1 MVGSLIV
8 NPLAYICNLS
18 LKQGV
23 FPTELRIANVLPLYK
38 SDDPFCS
45 NNYRPVSLLC
55 ALSKVFEKIM
65 YNRLLDFL
73 DDQKFFVNEQF
84 GYRKIHS
91 SYMALM
97 ILIDKLI

>member
-8 NPLAYICNLS
+8 NLLAYICNLS

-23 FPTELRIANVLPLYK
+23 FPTELKIANVLPLYK
-38 SDDPFCS
+38 SDDPFCF

-55 ALSKVFEKIM
+55 VLSKLFEKIM

-73 DDQKFFVNEQF
+73 EDQKFFVNEQF
-84 GYRKIHS
+84 GFRK
-91 SYMALM
+91 
-97 ILIDKLI
+97 

>member
-18 LKQGV
+18 LNQGV
-23 FPTELRIANVLPLYK
+23 FQTELKIANVLPLYK
-38 SDDPFCS
+38 SDDLFCF

-55 ALSKVFEKIM
+55 VLSKVFEKIM

-73 DDQKFFVNEQF
+73 EDQKFFVNE
-84 GYRKIHS
+84 
-91 SYMALM
+91 
-97 ILIDKLI
+97 